1 MPWPALPCQKT
12 NYYFPEEFLC
22 IHLESE
28 QFVKLFSFDLKVTLL
43 YYMAW
48 LSSTLVQKQT
58 NQQNRLIP
66 T

>member
-1 MPWPALPCQKT
+1 MASIALSKDKLL
-12 NYYFPEEFLC
+12 FPEEFLC